1 MRHAILVAVLAA
13 VLATTAVTASS
24 AAAPAPRKVIASHCS
39 ASGDV
44 CYGIVSRSGAVYFE
58 LTTAARYFLR
68 YRLCVR
74 PPAGAARCR
83 PYSMRPGRMWM
94 SAVKFGGQFPHSGRG
109 VYRVTWRLGSSP
121 LGPTLRFRLPL
132 QR

>member
-1 MRHAILVAVLAA
+1 MRGAFLLAA
-13 VLATTAVTASS
+13 LAATVVAASAS
-24 AAAPAPRKVIASHCS
+24 GAPAPRQVITSHCS

-44 CYGIVSRSGAVYFE
+44 CYGVVSRSGAVYFE

-74 PPAGAARCR
+74 PPTGAARCR
-83 PYSMRPGRMWM
+83 PYSMRPGRMWA
-94 SAVKFGGQFPHSGRG
+94 STVKFGGQFPHSGPG
-109 VYRVTWRLGSSP
+109 VYRVTWRLGSRP

-132 QR
+132 KR

>member
-1 MRHAILVAVLAA
+1 MRSTVLVAALAA
-13 VLATTAVTASS
+13 TAVAASAS
-24 AAAPAPRKVIASHCS
+24 AAPAPRKVIASHCS

-44 CYGIVSRSGAVYFE
+44 CYGVVSRSGAVYFE

-83 PYSMRPGRMWM
+83 SYSMRPGQMWM
-94 SAVKFGGQFPHSGRG
+94 SRVKFGGQFPHFGRG
-109 VYRVTWRLGSSP
+109 VYRVTWRLRSSP
-121 LGPTLRFRLPL
+121 LGPPLRFRLPL
-132 QR
+132 KP